1 MKNRQYEE
9 TLAQLYQMLPMYQ
22 REGKKAMKKGLDN
35 ILDLC
40 WEMGLPQ
47 WKFNSIHVAGTNGK
61 GSVSAMIASVLQ
73 EAGFKVGMY
82 TSPHLLEF
90 TERIRVN
97 GKEIP
102 QEDVVE
108 FVDAYNYCH
117 EDQKPLHVG
126 AGSTR

>member
-90 TERIRVN
+90 TERIRIN

-102 QEDVVE
+102 QEAVVE
-108 FVDAYNYCH
+108 FVDAYAS
-117 EDQKPLHVG
+117 V
-126 AGSTR
+126 